1 VIDLWGVADPGYH
14 GGWHVVGQGGPCIEY
29 YTKLNHFSVGLD
41 ADVIYAT
48 DFDLGLNVTAAL
60 KYTF

>member
-1 VIDLWGVADPGYH
+1 M
-14 GGWHVVGQGGPCIEY
+14 VGMGGPCLEY

-41 ADVIYAT
+41 ADFVYAI